1 VYASDAILGHWRKNA
16 PFWNISENKRSLA
29 MLRSNG
35 VCALAAQERLPQIP
49 LAKLY
54 AFCNIKSIINNSFTH
69 CIHNGD
75 AMMYARFLRFVS
87 SAALVAGSFVMTI
100 HYDGFAQRKQSS
112 KDLSARFI
120 KLGMSYREG
129 GDTDNALYFLN
140 KGLSLAKQTKSRYW
154 QAAAHE
160 MIGLVYKDLRDKDRS
175 VANLLTARR
184 MYDNIIRTPDGSQV
198 AIEREI
204 EQAQMMDVSGI
215 NANESLL
222 AQEVEVL
229 RNQVDLLK
237 SENAALREEIAMLR
251 GDAPGTSLDRM
262 NGAATAEIRS
272 PDMVRNPDILG
283 NDIRPNGPYNSAFNV
298 SPVGMLDEDALENMQ
313 GVTSIEEGL
322 KNPDAVVKLDLQ
334 NNGMK
339 RIPPEIGR
347 FSNLQYLNV
356 SRNQLSELPREIGNL
371 TRLQVLNASGN
382 QIDILPPELSR
393 LQSLKQLNLATNL
406 LKKLPPEIGKLTKL
420 EFLDASENRL
430 AQVPAAL
437 GLATNLRTVYLR
449 TNSLANLPLEIG
461 KLKRLRD
468 LDIDDNFFSDDELN
482 NVFSILPDTNVISQ
496 TQQGAQTGGEQP
508 AEEQQ

>member
-1 VYASDAILGHWRKNA
+1 MI
-16 PFWNISENKRSLA
+16 
-29 MLRSNG
+29 
-35 VCALAAQERLPQIP
+35 
-49 LAKLY
+49 
-54 AFCNIKSIINNSFTH
+54 
-69 CIHNGD
+69 
-75 AMMYARFLRFVS
+75 YARFLRFVS
-87 SAALVAGSFVMTI
+87 SAALVAGTLVMTI

-112 KDLSARFI
+112 KELSARFI

-129 GDTDNALYFLN
+129 GDADNALYFLN
-140 KGLSLAKQTKSRYW
+140 KGLSLARQTKSRYW
-154 QAAAHE
+154 EAAAHE
-160 MIGLVYKDLRDKDRS
+160 MMGLVYKDLRDKDRS

-184 MYDNIIRTPDGSQV
+184 IYDNIIRTPGGSQI

-204 EQAQMMDVSGI
+204 EQAQTMDM
-215 NANESLL
+215 NPPPAFANENLL

-237 SENAALREEIAMLR
+237 TENDALREEIAMLR
-251 GDAPGTSLDRM
+251 GDVPGSSLDRM
-262 NGAATAEIRS
+262 NDA
-272 PDMVRNPDILG
+272 RN
-283 NDIRPNGPYNSAFNV
+283 NDIRNNGQFNSAFNV

-339 RIPPEIGR
+339 KLPPEIGR
-347 FSNLQYLNV
+347 FRNLQYLNV
-356 SRNQLSELPREIGNL
+356 SRNQLSELPREISNL
-371 TRLQVLNASGN
+371 TKLQVLNASGN

-406 LKKLPPEIGKLTKL
+406 LKKLPPEIGKLTRL

-430 AQVPAAL
+430 SQIPAAL

-468 LDIDDNFFSDDELN
+468 LDIDDNFFTDDELN
-482 NVFSILPDTNVISQ
+482 NVYSILPDTNVITQ
-496 TQQGAQTGGEQP
+496 TQQGAQTGGEQQP
-508 AEEQQ
+508 AEDQQ

>member
-1 VYASDAILGHWRKNA
+1 MI
-16 PFWNISENKRSLA
+16 
-29 MLRSNG
+29 
-35 VCALAAQERLPQIP
+35 
-49 LAKLY
+49 
-54 AFCNIKSIINNSFTH
+54 
-69 CIHNGD
+69 
-75 AMMYARFLRFVS
+75 YARFLRFVS
-87 SAALVAGSFVMTI
+87 SAALVAGTLVMTI

-112 KDLSARFI
+112 KELSARFI

-129 GDTDNALYFLN
+129 GDADNALYFLN
-140 KGLSLAKQTKSRYW
+140 KGLNLAQKTKSRYW
-154 QAAAHE
+154 EAAAHE
-160 MIGLVYKDLRDKDRS
+160 MMGLVYKDLRDKDRS

-184 MYDNIIRTPDGSQV
+184 MYDNIIRTPGGSQI

-204 EQAQMMDVSGI
+204 EQAQTMDM
-215 NANESLL
+215 NPAFANENLL

-237 SENAALREEIAMLR
+237 TENDALREEIAMLR
-251 GDAPGTSLDRM
+251 GDVPGTSMDRM
-262 NGAATAEIRS
+262 NDA
-272 PDMVRNPDILG
+272 RN
-283 NDIRPNGPYNSAFNV
+283 NDIRNNDVRTGPYNSAFNV

-339 RIPPEIGR
+339 KLPPEIGR
-347 FSNLQYLNV
+347 FRNLQYLNV

-406 LKKLPPEIGKLTKL
+406 LKKLPPEIGKLTRL

-430 AQVPAAL
+430 SQVPAAL
-437 GLATNLRTVYLR
+437 GLATNLRTIYLR

-468 LDIDDNFFSDDELN
+468 LDIDDNFFTDDELN
-482 NVFSILPDTNVISQ
+482 NVYSILPDTNVITQ
-496 TQQGAQTGGEQP
+496 TQQSAQTGGEQP
-508 AEEQQ
+508 AAEDQQ

>member
-1 VYASDAILGHWRKNA
+1 MI
-16 PFWNISENKRSLA
+16 
-29 MLRSNG
+29 
-35 VCALAAQERLPQIP
+35 
-49 LAKLY
+49 
-54 AFCNIKSIINNSFTH
+54 
-69 CIHNGD
+69 
-75 AMMYARFLRFVS
+75 YARFLRFVS
-87 SAALVAGSFVMTI
+87 SAALVAGTLVMTI

-112 KDLSARFI
+112 KELSARFI

-129 GDTDNALYFLN
+129 GDADNALYFLN
-140 KGLSLAKQTKSRYW
+140 KGLNLAQKTKSRYW
-154 QAAAHE
+154 EAAAHE
-160 MIGLVYKDLRDKDRS
+160 MMGLVYKDLRDKDRS

-184 MYDNIIRTPDGSQV
+184 IYDNIIRTPGGSQI

-204 EQAQMMDVSGI
+204 EQAQTMDMSPAF
-215 NANESLL
+215 ANENLL

-237 SENAALREEIAMLR
+237 TENDALREEIAMLR
-251 GDAPGTSLDRM
+251 GDVPGTSMDRM
-262 NGAATAEIRS
+262 NDA
-272 PDMVRNPDILG
+272 RN
-283 NDIRPNGPYNSAFNV
+283 NDIRNNDVRTGPYNSAFNV

-339 RIPPEIGR
+339 KLPPEIGR
-347 FSNLQYLNV
+347 FRNLQYLNV

-382 QIDILPPELSR
+382 QIDVLPPELSR

-406 LKKLPPEIGKLTKL
+406 LKKLPPEIGKLTRL

-430 AQVPAAL
+430 SQVPAAL

-468 LDIDDNFFSDDELN
+468 LDIDDNFFTDDELN
-482 NVFSILPDTNVISQ
+482 NVYSILPDTNVITQ
-496 TQQGAQTGGEQP
+496 TQQSAQTGGEEP
-508 AEEQQ
+508 AAEDQQ

>member
-1 VYASDAILGHWRKNA
+1 MN
-16 PFWNISENKRSLA
+16 
-29 MLRSNG
+29 
-35 VCALAAQERLPQIP
+35 
-49 LAKLY
+49 
-54 AFCNIKSIINNSFTH
+54 
-69 CIHNGD
+69 
-75 AMMYARFLRFVS
+75 YARFLRFVS
-87 SAALVAGSFVMTI
+87 SAALVAGSLVMTI

-140 KGLSLAKQTKSRYW
+140 KGLGLAKQTKSRYW

-184 MYDNIIRTPDGSQV
+184 MYDNIINSPNGSQV

-204 EQAQMMDVSGI
+204 EQAQMMDVTGI
-215 NANESLL
+215 NANEALL

-237 SENAALREEIAMLR
+237 SENDALRDEIAMLR

-262 NGAATAEIRS
+262 NDARNFDLRPNDPRPS
-272 PDMVRNPDILG
+272 DMRP
-283 NDIRPNGPYNSAFNV
+283 NDIRNSGPYNSAFNV

-339 RIPPEIGR
+339 KLPPEIGR
-347 FSNLQYLNV
+347 FRNLQYLNV

-382 QIDILPPELSR
+382 QIDILPPEISR

-406 LKKLPPEIGKLTKL
+406 LKKLPPEIGKLTRL

-437 GLATNLRTVYLR
+437 GLATNLRTIYLR
-449 TNSLANLPLEIG
+449 TNSLASLPLEMG

-482 NVFSILPDTNVISQ
+482 NVNSILPDTNVITQ
-496 TQQGAQTGGEQP
+496 TQQGAQTGGEQQA

>member
-1 VYASDAILGHWRKNA
+1 MI
-16 PFWNISENKRSLA
+16 
-29 MLRSNG
+29 
-35 VCALAAQERLPQIP
+35 
-49 LAKLY
+49 
-54 AFCNIKSIINNSFTH
+54 
-69 CIHNGD
+69 
-75 AMMYARFLRFVS
+75 YARFLRFVS
-87 SAALVAGSFVMTI
+87 SAALVAGTLVMTI

-112 KDLSARFI
+112 KELSARFI

-129 GDTDNALYFLN
+129 GDADNALYFLN
-140 KGLSLAKQTKSRYW
+140 KGLNLAQKTKSRYW
-154 QAAAHE
+154 EAAAHE
-160 MIGLVYKDLRDKDRS
+160 MMGLVYKDLRDKDRS

-184 MYDNIIRTPDGSQV
+184 IYDNIIRTPGGSQI

-204 EQAQMMDVSGI
+204 EQAQTMDMSPAF
-215 NANESLL
+215 ANENLL

-237 SENAALREEIAMLR
+237 TENDALREEIAMLR
-251 GDAPGTSLDRM
+251 GDVPGTSMDRM
-262 NGAATAEIRS
+262 NDA
-272 PDMVRNPDILG
+272 RN
-283 NDIRPNGPYNSAFNV
+283 NDIRNNDIRNNDIRNNDVRTGPYNSAFNV

-339 RIPPEIGR
+339 KLPPEIGR
-347 FSNLQYLNV
+347 FRNLQYLNV

-382 QIDILPPELSR
+382 QIDVLPQELSR

-406 LKKLPPEIGKLTKL
+406 LKKLPPEIGKLTRL

-430 AQVPAAL
+430 SQVPAAL

-449 TNSLANLPLEIG
+449 TNSLINLPLEIG

-468 LDIDDNFFSDDELN
+468 LDIDDNFFTDDELN
-482 NVFSILPDTNVISQ
+482 NVYSILPDTNVITQ
-496 TQQGAQTGGEQP
+496 TQQSAQTGGEQP
-508 AEEQQ
+508 AAEDQQ

>member
-1 VYASDAILGHWRKNA
+1 
-16 PFWNISENKRSLA
+16 
-29 MLRSNG
+29 
-35 VCALAAQERLPQIP
+35 
-49 LAKLY
+49 
-54 AFCNIKSIINNSFTH
+54 
-69 CIHNGD
+69 
-75 AMMYARFLRFVS
+75 MMYARFLRFVS
-87 SAALVAGSFVMTI
+87 SAALVAGSLVMTI

-129 GDTDNALYFLN
+129 GDAENALYFLN
-140 KGLSLAKQTKSRYW
+140 KGLNLATQTKSRYW

-160 MIGLVYKDLRDKDRS
+160 MIGLVYKDLRDKDRAVS
-175 VANLLTARR
+175 NLLTARR
-184 MYDNIIRTPDGSQV
+184 MYDNIIKMPNGSQI

-204 EQAQMMDVSGI
+204 EQAQMMDVSGFSVG
-215 NANESLL
+215 ANESLL

-229 RNQVDLLK
+229 RNQVDLLRN
-237 SENAALREEIAMLR
+237 ENDALREEIAMLR
-251 GDAPGTSLDRM
+251 GEIPNTSLDRM
-262 NGAATAEIRS
+262 NEA
-272 PDMVRNPDILG
+272 RN
-283 NDIRPNGPYNSAFNV
+283 NGPYNSAFNV
-298 SPVGMLDEDALENMQ
+298 TPVGMLDEDALENMQ

-339 RIPPEIGR
+339 KLPPEIGR
-347 FSNLQYLNV
+347 FRNLQYLNV

-371 TRLQVLNASGN
+371 TKLQVLNASGN
-382 QIDILPPELSR
+382 QIDLLPPELAR
-393 LQSLKQLNLATNL
+393 LQNLKQLNLATNL

-430 AQVPAAL
+430 TQIPAAL

-482 NVFSILPDTNVISQ
+482 NVFNILPDTNIISQ
-496 TQQGAQTGGEQP
+496 TQQGAQAGEEQP

>member
-1 VYASDAILGHWRKNA
+1 MI
-16 PFWNISENKRSLA
+16 
-29 MLRSNG
+29 
-35 VCALAAQERLPQIP
+35 
-49 LAKLY
+49 
-54 AFCNIKSIINNSFTH
+54 
-69 CIHNGD
+69 
-75 AMMYARFLRFVS
+75 YARFLRFVS
-87 SAALVAGSFVMTI
+87 SAALVAGTLVMTI

-112 KDLSARFI
+112 KELSARFI

-129 GDTDNALYFLN
+129 GDADNALYFLN
-140 KGLSLAKQTKSRYW
+140 KGLSLAQKTKSRYW
-154 QAAAHE
+154 EAAAHE
-160 MIGLVYKDLRDKDRS
+160 MMGLVYKDLRDKDRS

-184 MYDNIIRTPDGSQV
+184 MYDNIIRTPGGSQI

-204 EQAQMMDVSGI
+204 EQAQTMDM
-215 NANESLL
+215 NPAFANENLL

-237 SENAALREEIAMLR
+237 TENDALREEIAMLR
-251 GDAPGTSLDRM
+251 GDVPGTSMDRM
-262 NGAATAEIRS
+262 NDA
-272 PDMVRNPDILG
+272 RN
-283 NDIRPNGPYNSAFNV
+283 NDIRTNDVRNNDVRTGPYNSAFNV

-339 RIPPEIGR
+339 KLPPEIGR
-347 FSNLQYLNV
+347 FRNLQYLNV

-406 LKKLPPEIGKLTKL
+406 LKKLPPEIGKLTRL

-430 AQVPAAL
+430 SQVPAAL
-437 GLATNLRTVYLR
+437 GLATNLRTIYLR

-468 LDIDDNFFSDDELN
+468 LDIDDNFFTDDELN
-482 NVFSILPDTNVISQ
+482 NVYGILPDTNVITQ
-496 TQQGAQTGGEQP
+496 TQQSAQTGGEQP
-508 AEEQQ
+508 AAEDQQ

>member
-1 VYASDAILGHWRKNA
+1 MI
-16 PFWNISENKRSLA
+16 
-29 MLRSNG
+29 
-35 VCALAAQERLPQIP
+35 
-49 LAKLY
+49 
-54 AFCNIKSIINNSFTH
+54 
-69 CIHNGD
+69 
-75 AMMYARFLRFVS
+75 YARFLRFVS
-87 SAALVAGSFVMTI
+87 SAALVAGTLVMTI

-112 KDLSARFI
+112 KELSARFI

-129 GDTDNALYFLN
+129 GDADNALYFLN
-140 KGLSLAKQTKSRYW
+140 KGLSLAQKTKSRYW
-154 QAAAHE
+154 EAAAHE
-160 MIGLVYKDLRDKDRS
+160 MMGLVYKDLRDKDRS

-184 MYDNIIRTPDGSQV
+184 MYDNIIRTPGGSQI

-204 EQAQMMDVSGI
+204 EQAQTMDM
-215 NANESLL
+215 NPAFANENLL

-237 SENAALREEIAMLR
+237 TENDALREEIAMLR
-251 GDAPGTSLDRM
+251 GDVPGTSMDRM
-262 NGAATAEIRS
+262 NDA
-272 PDMVRNPDILG
+272 RN
-283 NDIRPNGPYNSAFNV
+283 NDIRNNDVRTGPYNSAFNV

-339 RIPPEIGR
+339 KLPPEIGR
-347 FSNLQYLNV
+347 FRNLQYLNV

-406 LKKLPPEIGKLTKL
+406 LKKLPPEIGKLTRL

-430 AQVPAAL
+430 SQVPAAL
-437 GLATNLRTVYLR
+437 GLATNLRTIYLR

-468 LDIDDNFFSDDELN
+468 LDIDDNFFTDDELN
-482 NVFSILPDTNVISQ
+482 NVYSILPDTNVITQ
-496 TQQGAQTGGEQP
+496 TQQSAQTGGEQP
-508 AEEQQ
+508 AAEDQQ

>member
-1 VYASDAILGHWRKNA
+1 
-16 PFWNISENKRSLA
+16 
-29 MLRSNG
+29 
-35 VCALAAQERLPQIP
+35 
-49 LAKLY
+49 
-54 AFCNIKSIINNSFTH
+54 
-69 CIHNGD
+69 
-75 AMMYARFLRFVS
+75 MMYARFLRFVS
-87 SAALVAGSFVMTI
+87 SAALVAGSLVMTI

-129 GDTDNALYFLN
+129 GDAENALYFLN
-140 KGLSLAKQTKSRYW
+140 KGLNLATQTKSRYW

-160 MIGLVYKDLRDKDRS
+160 MIGLVYKDLRDKDRAVS
-175 VANLLTARR
+175 NLLTARR
-184 MYDNIIRTPDGSQV
+184 MYDNIIKMPNGSQI

-204 EQAQMMDVSGI
+204 EQAQMMDVSGFSVG
-215 NANESLL
+215 ANESLL

-229 RNQVDLLK
+229 RNQVDLLRN
-237 SENAALREEIAMLR
+237 ENDALREEIAMLR
-251 GDAPGTSLDRM
+251 GEIPNTSLDRM
-262 NGAATAEIRS
+262 NEA
-272 PDMVRNPDILG
+272 RNS
-283 NDIRPNGPYNSAFNV
+283 GPYNSAFNV

-339 RIPPEIGR
+339 KLPPEIGR
-347 FSNLQYLNV
+347 FRNLQYLNV

-371 TRLQVLNASGN
+371 TKLQVLNASGN
-382 QIDILPPELSR
+382 QIDLLPPELAR
-393 LQSLKQLNLATNL
+393 LQNLKQLNLATNL

-430 AQVPAAL
+430 TQIPAAL

-482 NVFSILPDTNVISQ
+482 NVFNILPDTNIISQ
-496 TQQGAQTGGEQP
+496 TQQGAQAGEEQP

>member
-1 VYASDAILGHWRKNA
+1 MI
-16 PFWNISENKRSLA
+16 
-29 MLRSNG
+29 
-35 VCALAAQERLPQIP
+35 
-49 LAKLY
+49 
-54 AFCNIKSIINNSFTH
+54 
-69 CIHNGD
+69 
-75 AMMYARFLRFVS
+75 YARFLRFVS
-87 SAALVAGSFVMTI
+87 SAALVAGTLVMTI

-112 KDLSARFI
+112 KELSARFI

-129 GDTDNALYFLN
+129 GDADNALYFLN
-140 KGLSLAKQTKSRYW
+140 KGLNLAQKTKSRYW
-154 QAAAHE
+154 EAAAHE
-160 MIGLVYKDLRDKDRS
+160 MMGLVYKDLRDKDRS

-184 MYDNIIRTPDGSQV
+184 IYDNIIRTPGGSQI

-204 EQAQMMDVSGI
+204 EQAQTMDMSPAF
-215 NANESLL
+215 ANENLL

-237 SENAALREEIAMLR
+237 TENDALREEIAMLR
-251 GDAPGTSLDRM
+251 GDVPGTSMDRM
-262 NGAATAEIRS
+262 NDA
-272 PDMVRNPDILG
+272 RN
-283 NDIRPNGPYNSAFNV
+283 NDIRNNDIRNNDVRTGPYNSAFNV

-339 RIPPEIGR
+339 KLPPEIGR
-347 FSNLQYLNV
+347 FRNLQYLNV

-382 QIDILPPELSR
+382 QIDVLPQELSR

-406 LKKLPPEIGKLTKL
+406 LKKLPPEIGKLTRL

-430 AQVPAAL
+430 SQVPAAL

-449 TNSLANLPLEIG
+449 TNSLVNLPLEIG

-468 LDIDDNFFSDDELN
+468 LDIDDNFFTDDELN
-482 NVFSILPDTNVISQ
+482 NVYSILPDTNVITQ
-496 TQQGAQTGGEQP
+496 TQQSAQTGGEQP
-508 AEEQQ
+508 AAEDQQ

>member
-1 VYASDAILGHWRKNA
+1 MI
-16 PFWNISENKRSLA
+16 
-29 MLRSNG
+29 
-35 VCALAAQERLPQIP
+35 
-49 LAKLY
+49 
-54 AFCNIKSIINNSFTH
+54 
-69 CIHNGD
+69 
-75 AMMYARFLRFVS
+75 YARFLRFVS
-87 SAALVAGSFVMTI
+87 SAALVAGTLVMTI

-112 KDLSARFI
+112 KELSARFI

-129 GDTDNALYFLN
+129 GDADNALYFLN
-140 KGLSLAKQTKSRYW
+140 KGLSLARQTKSRYW
-154 QAAAHE
+154 EAAAHE
-160 MIGLVYKDLRDKDRS
+160 MMGLVYKDLRDKDRS

-184 MYDNIIRTPDGSQV
+184 MYDNIIRTPGGSQI

-204 EQAQMMDVSGI
+204 EQAQMMDMNPVY
-215 NANESLL
+215 ANENLL

-237 SENAALREEIAMLR
+237 TENDALREEIAMLR
-251 GDAPGTSLDRM
+251 GDVPGSSLDRM
-262 NGAATAEIRS
+262 NDA
-272 PDMVRNPDILG
+272 RN
-283 NDIRPNGPYNSAFNV
+283 NDIRNDMRNNGPFNSAFNV

-339 RIPPEIGR
+339 KLPPEIGR
-347 FSNLQYLNV
+347 FRNLQYLNV

-371 TRLQVLNASGN
+371 TKLQVLNASGN

-406 LKKLPPEIGKLTKL
+406 LKKLPPEIGKLTRL

-430 AQVPAAL
+430 SQIPAAL
-437 GLATNLRTVYLR
+437 GLATNLRTMYLR

-468 LDIDDNFFSDDELN
+468 LDIDDNFFTDDELN
-482 NVFSILPDTNVISQ
+482 NVYSILPDTNVITQ
-496 TQQGAQTGGEQP
+496 TQQGAQTGGQQP
-508 AEEQQ
+508 AAEDQQ

>member
-1 VYASDAILGHWRKNA
+1 
-16 PFWNISENKRSLA
+16 
-29 MLRSNG
+29 
-35 VCALAAQERLPQIP
+35 
-49 LAKLY
+49 
-54 AFCNIKSIINNSFTH
+54 
-69 CIHNGD
+69 
-75 AMMYARFLRFVS
+75 MMYARFLRFVS
-87 SAALVAGSFVMTI
+87 SAALVAGSLVMTI

-129 GDTDNALYFLN
+129 GDAENALYFLN

-160 MIGLVYKDLRDKDRS
+160 MIGLVYKDLRDKDRAVS
-175 VANLLTARR
+175 NLLTARR
-184 MYDNIIRTPDGSQV
+184 MYDNIIKMPDGSQF

-204 EQAQMMDVSGI
+204 EQAQMMDVSGFSAG
-215 NANESLL
+215 ANESLL

-237 SENAALREEIAMLR
+237 SENDALREEIAMLR
-251 GDAPGTSLDRM
+251 GEAPVGSSLDRM
-262 NGAATAEIRS
+262 NDAR
-272 PDMVRNPDILG
+272 L
-283 NDIRPNGPYNSAFNV
+283 NGPYNSAFNT

-339 RIPPEIGR
+339 KLPPEIGR
-347 FSNLQYLNV
+347 FRNLQYLNI
-356 SRNQLSELPREIGNL
+356 SQNQLSELPREIGNL
-371 TRLQVLNASGN
+371 TKLQILNASVN
-382 QIDILPPELSR
+382 QIDLLPPELSR
-393 LQSLKQLNLATNL
+393 LQNLKQLNLATNL

-430 AQVPAAL
+430 TQIPAAL
-437 GLATNLRTVYLR
+437 GLATNLRTIYLR

-482 NVFSILPDTNVISQ
+482 NVFNILPDTNIISQ
-496 TQQGAQTGGEQP
+496 TQQGAQAGEEQP

>member
-1 VYASDAILGHWRKNA
+1 MI
-16 PFWNISENKRSLA
+16 
-29 MLRSNG
+29 
-35 VCALAAQERLPQIP
+35 
-49 LAKLY
+49 
-54 AFCNIKSIINNSFTH
+54 
-69 CIHNGD
+69 
-75 AMMYARFLRFVS
+75 YARFLRFVS
-87 SAALVAGSFVMTI
+87 SAALVAGTLVMTI

-112 KDLSARFI
+112 KELSARFI

-129 GDTDNALYFLN
+129 GDADNALYFLN
-140 KGLSLAKQTKSRYW
+140 KGLSLAQKTKSRYW
-154 QAAAHE
+154 EAAAHE
-160 MIGLVYKDLRDKDRS
+160 MMGLVYKDLRDKDRS

-184 MYDNIIRTPDGSQV
+184 MYDNIIRTPGGSQI

-204 EQAQMMDVSGI
+204 EQAQTMDM
-215 NANESLL
+215 NPAFANENLL

-237 SENAALREEIAMLR
+237 TENDALREEIAMLR
-251 GDAPGTSLDRM
+251 GDVPGTSMDRM
-262 NGAATAEIRS
+262 NDA
-272 PDMVRNPDILG
+272 RN
-283 NDIRPNGPYNSAFNV
+283 NDIRNNDLRNNDVRTGPYNSAFNV

-339 RIPPEIGR
+339 KLPPEIGR
-347 FSNLQYLNV
+347 FRNLQYLNV

-406 LKKLPPEIGKLTKL
+406 LKKLPPEIGKLTRL

-430 AQVPAAL
+430 SQVPAAL
-437 GLATNLRTVYLR
+437 GLATNLRTIYLR

-468 LDIDDNFFSDDELN
+468 LDIDDNFFTDDELN
-482 NVFSILPDTNVISQ
+482 NVYGILPDTNVITQ
-496 TQQGAQTGGEQP
+496 TQQSAQTGGEQP
-508 AEEQQ
+508 AAEDQQ

>member
-1 VYASDAILGHWRKNA
+1 MI
-16 PFWNISENKRSLA
+16 
-29 MLRSNG
+29 
-35 VCALAAQERLPQIP
+35 
-49 LAKLY
+49 
-54 AFCNIKSIINNSFTH
+54 
-69 CIHNGD
+69 
-75 AMMYARFLRFVS
+75 YARFLRFVS
-87 SAALVAGSFVMTI
+87 SAALVAGTLVMTI

-112 KDLSARFI
+112 KELSARFI

-129 GDTDNALYFLN
+129 GDADNALYFLN
-140 KGLSLAKQTKSRYW
+140 KGLSLARQTKSRYW
-154 QAAAHE
+154 EAAAHE
-160 MIGLVYKDLRDKDRS
+160 MMGLVYKDLRDKDRS

-184 MYDNIIRTPDGSQV
+184 IYDNIIRTPGGSQI

-204 EQAQMMDVSGI
+204 EQAQTMDM
-215 NANESLL
+215 NPPAFANENLL

-237 SENAALREEIAMLR
+237 TENDALREEIAMLR
-251 GDAPGTSLDRM
+251 GDVPGSSLDRM
-262 NGAATAEIRS
+262 NDA
-272 PDMVRNPDILG
+272 RN
-283 NDIRPNGPYNSAFNV
+283 NDIRNNGPFNSAFNV

-339 RIPPEIGR
+339 KLPPEIGR
-347 FSNLQYLNV
+347 FRNLQYLNV
-356 SRNQLSELPREIGNL
+356 SRNQLSELPREISNL

-406 LKKLPPEIGKLTKL
+406 LKKLPPEIGKLTRL

-430 AQVPAAL
+430 SQIPAAL

-468 LDIDDNFFSDDELN
+468 LDIDDNFFTDDELN
-482 NVFSILPDTNVISQ
+482 NVYSILPDTNVITQ
-496 TQQGAQTGGEQP
+496 TQQGAQTGGEQQP
-508 AEEQQ
+508 AEDQQ

>member
-1 VYASDAILGHWRKNA
+1 
-16 PFWNISENKRSLA
+16 
-29 MLRSNG
+29 
-35 VCALAAQERLPQIP
+35 
-49 LAKLY
+49 
-54 AFCNIKSIINNSFTH
+54 
-69 CIHNGD
+69 
-75 AMMYARFLRFVS
+75 MYARFLRFVS
-87 SAALVAGSFVMTI
+87 SAALVAGSLVMTI

-129 GDTDNALYFLN
+129 GDAENALYFLN

-160 MIGLVYKDLRDKDRS
+160 MIGLVYKDLRDKDRAVS
-175 VANLLTARR
+175 NLLTARR
-184 MYDNIIRTPDGSQV
+184 MYDNIIKMPDGSQF

-204 EQAQMMDVSGI
+204 EQAQMMDVSGFSAG
-215 NANESLL
+215 ANESLL

-237 SENAALREEIAMLR
+237 SENDALREEIAMLR
-251 GDAPGTSLDRM
+251 GEAPVGSNDARL
-262 NGAATAEIRS
+262 
-272 PDMVRNPDILG
+272 
-283 NDIRPNGPYNSAFNV
+283 NGPYNSAFNT

-339 RIPPEIGR
+339 KLPPEIGR
-347 FSNLQYLNV
+347 FRNLQYLNI
-356 SRNQLSELPREIGNL
+356 SQNQLSELPREIGNL
-371 TRLQVLNASGN
+371 TKLQILNASVN
-382 QIDILPPELSR
+382 QIDLLPPELSR
-393 LQSLKQLNLATNL
+393 LQNLKQLNLATNL

-430 AQVPAAL
+430 TQIPAAL
-437 GLATNLRTVYLR
+437 GLATNLRTIYLR

-482 NVFSILPDTNVISQ
+482 NVFNILPDTNIISQ
-496 TQQGAQTGGEQP
+496 TQQGAQAGEEQP

>member
-1 VYASDAILGHWRKNA
+1 MI
-16 PFWNISENKRSLA
+16 
-29 MLRSNG
+29 
-35 VCALAAQERLPQIP
+35 
-49 LAKLY
+49 
-54 AFCNIKSIINNSFTH
+54 
-69 CIHNGD
+69 
-75 AMMYARFLRFVS
+75 YARFLRFVS
-87 SAALVAGSFVMTI
+87 SAALVAGTLVMTI

-112 KDLSARFI
+112 KELSARFI

-129 GDTDNALYFLN
+129 GDADNALYFLN
-140 KGLSLAKQTKSRYW
+140 KGLSLARQTKSRYW
-154 QAAAHE
+154 EAAAHE
-160 MIGLVYKDLRDKDRS
+160 MMGLVYKDLRDKDRS

-184 MYDNIIRTPDGSQV
+184 MYDNIIRTPGGSQI

-204 EQAQMMDVSGI
+204 EQAQTMDMNPVY
-215 NANESLL
+215 ANENLL

-237 SENAALREEIAMLR
+237 TENDALREEIAMLR
-251 GDAPGTSLDRM
+251 GDVPGSSLDRM
-262 NGAATAEIRS
+262 NDA
-272 PDMVRNPDILG
+272 RN
-283 NDIRPNGPYNSAFNV
+283 NDIRNDMRNNGPFNSAFNV

-339 RIPPEIGR
+339 KLPPEIGR
-347 FSNLQYLNV
+347 FRNLQYLNV

-371 TRLQVLNASGN
+371 TKLQVLNASGN

-406 LKKLPPEIGKLTKL
+406 LKKLPPEIGKLTRL

-430 AQVPAAL
+430 SQIPAAL
-437 GLATNLRTVYLR
+437 GLATNLRTMYLR

-468 LDIDDNFFSDDELN
+468 LDIDDNFFTDDELN
-482 NVFSILPDTNVISQ
+482 NVYSILPDTNVITQ
-496 TQQGAQTGGEQP
+496 TQQGAQTGGQQP
-508 AEEQQ
+508 AAEDQQ